1 MRRKKQRIWTAA
13 QGHADQL
20 SRDQP
25 NIYDMGGDAVPNQDP
40 PWDYKSL
47 AGTRARNHVVQ
58 CLLEG
63 MRKCIR
69 KPVNYDKVMEVNQEK
84 EENPAFFQGRLVE
97 GFRKFTNIDPSIP
110 EGQSLLGQ
118 HFITQSAPDIR

>member
-40 PWDYKSL
+40 PCKSL
-47 AGTRARNHVVQ
+47 GGTRARNHVIQ

-69 KPVNYDKVMEVNQEK
+69 KPINYEEVREVTQEK
-84 EENPAFFQGRLVE
+84 EENPAFFQGWLVE
-97 GFRKFTNIDPSIP
+97 GFRKFTNIDPSTP

-118 HFITQSAPDIR
+118 HFIRQSAPDIR